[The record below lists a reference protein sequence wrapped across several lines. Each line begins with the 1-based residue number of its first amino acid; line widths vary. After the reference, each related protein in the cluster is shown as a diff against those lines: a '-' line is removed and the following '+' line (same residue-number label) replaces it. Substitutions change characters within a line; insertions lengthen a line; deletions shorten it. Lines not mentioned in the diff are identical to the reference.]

1 MKSIKYI
8 ILTLAISLCLSGC
21 VNSFDELNT
30 DPTNLT
36 EASIDLT
43 TIGLVFAQSQHSA
56 MLHTPIGPVS
66 FYPWRF
72 QTSQSLFSDIYV
84 QYFATTAANFDSDK
98 NVIVGGWNAA
108 TWDGFYSHCASQ
120 LKFFEEFTAENE
132 LPVENAIAKIWK
144 TFAYNRMT
152 DFYGPIPF
160 SQFGNGETSV
170 AYDSQESIYQAAFT
184 ALDEAVAV
192 LKANTTTTTI
202 LGNNDGIY
210 NGDPEKWLKFA
221 NTLRLRLAIHIK
233 YANPTLAKTEA
244 EKAITDGVI
253 ENNTDNALLATNP
266 SSKNGYNVITAWGEF
281 RMSAAMESVLKGY
294 DDPRMPVYYT
304 PAANGDSDGDGI
316 PYEGM
321 RNGQSKADKGNAALD
336 FNGSN
341 SDMGSQWLPA
351 ALADGTPI
359 RVMRAAEAYFLRAE
373 GALEGWSMGG
383 TTKDLYESGITSSLA
398 EYGVPNATYA
408 TSVNT
413 PAPVGDVNN
422 TPALSNIPVKF
433 DDAGSIERK
442 LEQIIT
448 QKWLALYPDSWEAW
462 TDVRRTGYPK
472 LYPKLNSDNP
482 NIPVD
487 LVMRRVTFVT
497 AEYDNNSAAVDAA
510 IALPEMAG
518 GDKGSTKLWWDKKN

>member
-1 MKSIKYI
+1 MKNIKYI
-8 ILTLAISLCLSGC
+8 ILLLTITIGFSGC
-21 VNSFDELNT
+21 TEDFDELNT

-36 EASIDLT
+36 ESSIDLT
-43 TIGLVFAQSQHSA
+43 TIGLVFAQSQHGA
-56 MLHTPIGPVS
+56 MLHSPIGPTS

-132 LPVENAIAKIWK
+132 LPVENAIAKVWK
-144 TFAYNRMT
+144 TFAYNRIT

-170 AYDSQESIYQAAFT
+170 AYDTQESIYKTAFVT
-184 ALDEAVAV
+184 LDEAVAI
-192 LKANTTTTTI
+192 LKTSTSSTTI
-202 LGNNDGIY
+202 LGNNDGIF
-210 NGDPEKWLKFA
+210 NGNVESWLKFA

-233 YANPTLAKTEA
+233 YVEPALAKTEA
-244 EKAITDGVI
+244 EKAVADGVI
-253 ENNTDNALLATNP
+253 ESNADNALLSTTP

-294 DDPRMPVYYT
+294 QDPRMSIFYT

-321 RNGQSKADKGNAALD
+321 RNGQSKGDKGNATLD

-341 SDMGSQWLPA
+341 SDMGPQWLPA

-373 GALEGWSMGG
+373 GALEGWNMGG
-383 TTKDLYESGITSSLA
+383 TTQELYENGITMSLA
-398 EYGVPNATYA
+398 EYDVSNASYA
-408 TSVNT
+408 TSVKT
-413 PAPVGDVNN
+413 PATVGDVNN

-433 DDAGSIERK
+433 DTAGSAERK
-442 LEQIIT
+442 LEQIMT
-448 QKWLALYPDSWEAW
+448 QKWLALYPDSWESW

-472 LYPKLNSDNP
+472 LYDRLNSDNP
-482 NIPVD
+482 DVPANM
-487 LVMRRVTFVT
+487 VMRRVTFVT
-497 AEYDNNSAAVDAA
+497 AEYDNNSDAVNTAV
-510 IALPEMAG
+510 ALPEMSG
-518 GDKGSTKLWWDKKN
+518 GDKGSTKLWWDKK